1 MTLRGGFGEYAYNLS
16 LDTYGGG
23 MGAEI
28 AASGNYADTTNGIT
42 PATQLGGPGTIF
54 GTTTPLPY
62 SAASTSP
69 TRFNGQSVSYT
80 QYNTPN
86 PGIYQWNLGIQQTIG
101 NNMVF
106 DLAYVASHGF
116 NLQFVTDLNQI
127 PTADLST
134 NDKKYAPNPNFQQIN
149 GSINNGISNYN
160 SMQAQLNRRLSHGVS
175 FGFNYTWSHMLD
187 TFDSSGW
194 GSRNGPTSRQY
205 ADAPSNYSNSN
216 FDIRNAFKGRVVY
229 ELPFGKGRQ
238 FMNHNWLLD
247 EVLGG
252 YQVSSTMQL
261 TSGNPF
267 SIFAEGANTY
277 ADIGASNAPYPNY
290 VGSGHALRGVPG
302 GRNAYEWYNPANF
315 TLPASGTFGNVR
327 RNALYGPGLDVFNI
341 SAGKYFDIHESM
353 KLQIRLDANNAFN
366 HGSLG
371 QPNGNLTQSP
381 GVGQPYTGNGTG
393 GTNTIQS
400 GQITG
405 NKVNGRQVQAGV
417 RLEF

>member
-1 MTLRGGFGEYAYNLS
+1 
-16 LDTYGGG
+16 
-23 MGAEI
+23 
-28 AASGNYADTTNGIT
+28 
-42 PATQLGGPGTIF
+42 
-54 GTTTPLPY
+54 
-62 SAASTSP
+62 
-69 TRFNGQSVSYT
+69 VSYT

-187 TFDSSGW
+187 TYDSSGW

-252 YQVSSTMQL
+252 YQVSSTIQL

-327 RNALYGPGLDVFNI
+327 RNALYGPGLEVFNI